1 MKLIAGLGNP
11 GADYSAT
18 RHNAGFW
25 FVDRLAEEHKVRF
38 AADKK
43 FFGELAQIKSPGMDC
58 LLFKP
63 TTFMNSSGRALRA
76 VAGYYR
82 IETAQILV
90 VHDEIDLDAGVI
102 RLKRGGGHGG
112 HKGLRDISEKLGDS
126 DYLRLRIGVSHPG
139 DRTRVLAHVL
149 GRPDSGD
156 TDLIDGA
163 IQKGLEAL
171 PLLFAGEPDKA
182 MTRLHTREQKAE
194 DRGHEA
200 EDTGQGAHDKGQEAK
215 DRE

>member
-1 MKLIAGLGNP
+1 M
-11 GADYSAT
+11 
-18 RHNAGFW
+18 R
-25 FVDRLAEEHKVRF
+25 
-38 AADKK
+38 
-43 FFGELAQIKSPGMDC
+43 C

-76 VAGYYR
+76 VADYYR

-126 DYLRLRIGVSHPG
+126 DYLRLRIGISHPG
-139 DRTRVLAHVL
+139 DKSKVLAHVL
-149 GRPDSGD
+149 GRPDRDD
-156 TDLIDGA
+156 TALISDA

-171 PLLFAGEPDKA
+171 PLLFAGEQDKA
-182 MTRLHTREQKAE
+182 MTRLHTQPS
-194 DRGHEA
+194 G
-200 EDTGQGAHDKGQEAK
+200 
-215 DRE
+215 

>member
-1 MKLIAGLGNP
+1 MIDTTGLKLIAGLGNP

-25 FVDRLAEEHKVRF
+25 FVDRLAEGHKARF

-43 FFGELAQIKSPGMDC
+43 FFGELARLRSPEVDC

-63 TTFMNSSGRALRA
+63 TTYMNSSGRALRA
-76 VAGYYR
+76 VTDYYR
-82 IETAQILV
+82 IETPRILV

-112 HKGLRDISEKLGDS
+112 HKGLRDISEQLGDS

-139 DRTRVLAHVL
+139 DKTRVLAHVL
-149 GRPDSGD
+149 GRPDGGD
-156 TDLIDGA
+156 TELIGSA
-163 IQKGLEAL
+163 IDKGLEAL
-171 PLLFAGEPDKA
+171 PLLFAGETDKA
-182 MTRLHTREQKAE
+182 MTRLHTQ
-194 DRGHEA
+194 
-200 EDTGQGAHDKGQEAK
+200 QE
-215 DRE
+215 R

>member
-1 MKLIAGLGNP
+1 MIDTTGLKLIAGLGNP

-25 FVDRLAEEHKVRF
+25 FVDRLAEGHKARF

-43 FFGELAQIKSPGMDC
+43 FFGELARLRSPGADC

-63 TTFMNSSGRALRA
+63 TTYMNSSGRALRA
-76 VAGYYR
+76 VTDYYR
-82 IETAQILV
+82 IETPRILV

-139 DRTRVLAHVL
+139 DKTRVLAHVL
-149 GRPDSGD
+149 GRPDGGD
-156 TDLIDGA
+156 TELIGDA
-163 IQKGLEAL
+163 IDKGLEAL
-171 PLLFAGEPDKA
+171 PLLFAGETDKA
-182 MTRLHTREQKAE
+182 MTRLHTQ
-194 DRGHEA
+194 
-200 EDTGQGAHDKGQEAK
+200 QE
-215 DRE
+215 R

>member
-1 MKLIAGLGNP
+1 MIDTTGLKLIAGLGNP

-25 FVDRLAEEHKVRF
+25 FVDRLAEEHKARF

-43 FFGELAQIKSPGMDC
+43 FFGELARLRSPGADC

-63 TTFMNSSGRALRA
+63 TTYMNSSGRALRA
-76 VAGYYR
+76 VTDYYR
-82 IETAQILV
+82 IETPRILV

-139 DRTRVLAHVL
+139 DKTRVLAHVL
-149 GRPDSGD
+149 GRPDGGD
-156 TDLIDGA
+156 TELIGSA
-163 IQKGLEAL
+163 IDKGLEAL
-171 PLLFAGEPDKA
+171 PLLFAGETDKA
-182 MTRLHTREQKAE
+182 MTRLHTQ
-194 DRGHEA
+194 
-200 EDTGQGAHDKGQEAK
+200 QES
-215 DRE
+215 

>member
-11 GADYSAT
+11 GEDYSAT
-18 RHNAGFW
+18 RHNAGYW
-25 FVDRLAEEHKVRF
+25 FVDRLAQEREARF
-38 AADKK
+38 STEKK
-43 FFGELAQIKSPGMDC
+43 FFGELAQIRSPGMDC

-63 TTFMNSSGRALRA
+63 TTYMNSSGRALRA
-76 VAGYYR
+76 VADYYR
-82 IETAQILV
+82 IETPRILV
-90 VHDEIDLDAGVI
+90 VHDEIDLDAGVA

-112 HKGLRDISEKLGDS
+112 HKGLRDISEQLGSS

-139 DRTRVLAHVL
+139 DKTRVLAHVL

-156 TDLIDGA
+156 TELIDSA

-182 MTRLHTREQKAE
+182 MTRLHTQ
-194 DRGHEA
+194 
-200 EDTGQGAHDKGQEAK
+200 QEG
-215 DRE
+215 